1 MHPFMIGKLKVG
13 QNVLLWRAIALSGL
27 ALVAGAW
34 KLQK

>member
-13 QNVLLWRAIALSGL
+13 QNMLLWRAVALSGL

-34 KLQK
+34 RFWK